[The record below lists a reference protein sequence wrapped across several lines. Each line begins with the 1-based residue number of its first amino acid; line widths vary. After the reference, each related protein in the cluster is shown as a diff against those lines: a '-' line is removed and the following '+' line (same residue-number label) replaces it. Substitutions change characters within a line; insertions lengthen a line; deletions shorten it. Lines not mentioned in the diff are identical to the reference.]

1 MQDSNVKLARRSF
14 LKRSSLTAGGVVTA
28 GTLGMLS
35 AHTAWSKGRDHDDR
49 HDHDRFERD
58 RDACRPDD
66 RRKPRRRKDYGA
78 LSPRPDQDGNV
89 IIALPEGFEYV
100 TFSRTG
106 DPMSDG
112 FPTPAIH
119 DGMAAFR
126 GPQGTIRLIRNHEL
140 RNAAGNF
147 SFGVLGPSAT
157 RYDPLAAAGCT
168 TVDYDPRHRRI
179 VRDFVSINGTLVNC
193 SGGLAYKNVGWITS
207 EETTSG
213 PANGYGKKHGYNFLV
228 PASAYGPALAQPLTA
243 MGRFAHEASLA
254 DNETGI
260 VYETEDAG
268 DSSGFYRFLPNDRE
282 NLLAGGVLQM
292 AKIKG
297 TTNYDTRS
305 GQQEGASLPVEWVT
319 IDNPDPDPVTSSTSC
334 FAQGFAKGGAR
345 FNRLEGIFRGE
356 DGEIFFVSTSGG
368 NAKYGQLWKYE
379 HDKKGGTLE
388 LVFESPNG
396 SVLDSPD
403 NLCVTPSGG
412 ILFCEDDA
420 SNDADTNLY
429 APGITNVNRLVGLGR
444 NGEPFTFAVNV
455 FSDSEFCGACF
466 SPDGDILF
474 TNIQGGNANGSGMT
488 LAITGPWRRGPL

>member
-1 MQDSNVKLARRSF
+1 MEDSNVKMDRRSF

-28 GTLGMLS
+28 GTLNLLATHS
-35 AHTAWSKGRDHDDR
+35 AWARNNDHDSRGGKD
-49 HDHDRFERD
+49 D
-58 RDACRPDD
+58 CRPG
-66 RRKPRRRKDYGA
+66 RGKNPRKRQDYGA
-78 LSPRPDQDGNV
+78 LEPKPDQTGAMIV
-89 IIALPEGFEYV
+89 ALPEGFEYV

-112 FPTPAIH
+112 FATPAIH
-119 DGMAAFR
+119 DGMAAFK
-126 GPQGTIRLIRNHEL
+126 GPDRTIRLIRNHEL

-147 SFGVLGPSAT
+147 AFGVVGPTST
-157 RYDPLAAAGCT
+157 RYDALASGGCT
-168 TVDYDPRHRRI
+168 TIDYDPRYKQI
-179 VRDFVSINGTLVNC
+179 VRDFISINGTLVNC

-213 PANGYGKKHGYNFLV
+213 PAQGYGKKHGYNFLV
-228 PASAYGPALAQPLTA
+228 PAAAWGPSLTQPLTA

-260 VYETEDAG
+260 VYETEDNG
-268 DSSGFYRFLPNDRE
+268 DSSGFFRFLPSDPV

-292 AKIKG
+292 AKITG
-297 TTNYDTRS
+297 TTNYDTRT
-305 GQQEGASLPVEWVT
+305 GQSEGEELPVEWVT
-319 IDNPDPDPVTSSTSC
+319 IDNPDPDPVTSSNSC

-345 FNRLEGIFRGE
+345 WNRLEGIFRG
-356 DGEIFFVSTSGG
+356 DDDSMYFVSTSGG
-368 NAKYGQLWKYE
+368 NAKYGQLWKYQA
-379 HDKKGGTLE
+379 DRKGGTLE

-420 SNDADTNLY
+420 SNDADTHLL
-429 APGITNVNRLVGLGR
+429 APGITNINRLVGLGR
-444 NGEPFTFAVNV
+444 HGEPFTFAVNI
-455 FSDSEFCGACF
+455 FSDSEFAGACF
-466 SPDGDILF
+466 SPDGEILF
-474 TNIQGGNANGSGMT
+474 VNIQGGNSTGSGMT